1 MASRRWGGAILGTPE
16 VRGPWRRPRRLRYT
30 TTGSAKSTIVGTSSM
45 KLSNVECL
53 PVHIFAICFIRIT
66 VPREVR
72 AAGLLVPILGGL
84 HQ

>member
-1 MASRRWGGAILGTPE
+1 
-16 VRGPWRRPRRLRYT
+16 
-30 TTGSAKSTIVGTSSM
+30 M
-45 KLSNVECL
+45 KLSNVKWL
-53 PVHIFAICFIRIT
+53 PVHTICFIRIT